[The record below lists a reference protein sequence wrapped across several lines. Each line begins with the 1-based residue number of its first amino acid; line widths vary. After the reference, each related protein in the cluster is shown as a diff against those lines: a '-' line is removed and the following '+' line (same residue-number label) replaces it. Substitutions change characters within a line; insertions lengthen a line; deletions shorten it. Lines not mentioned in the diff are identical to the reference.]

1 MHNEIIQQLFSFSAN
16 DEMKIIK
23 IQKWF
28 RGCSCR
34 SKQLPLI
41 MYKIQCYLR
50 LQNFQFST
58 RNTDGRINSS
68 NDENIVI
75 KLLLDKF
82 GERIQKPKS
91 IRMWFDVLAFDYMYG
106 WIPINIKITTMK
118 TSDNTGNLAMCVYAY
133 TNEILDLC
141 KSYNNGD
148 MSIILIDKLRKKEY
162 NNVRKKDY
170 YFIVLNKNNTND
182 IVVNSVNGLT
192 KLTKNI
198 NNLPFQVCWNKNR
211 NFEYGNINEKI
222 KLFTDCFRNC
232 EPSWAERFIFNIR
245 II

>member
-41 MYKIQCYLR
+41 
-50 LQNFQFST
+50 
-58 RNTDGRINSS
+58 
-68 NDENIVI
+68 
-75 KLLLDKF
+75 
-82 GERIQKPKS
+82 
-91 IRMWFDVLAFDYMYG
+91 
-106 WIPINIKITTMK
+106 
-118 TSDNTGNLAMCVYAY
+118 MCVYAY